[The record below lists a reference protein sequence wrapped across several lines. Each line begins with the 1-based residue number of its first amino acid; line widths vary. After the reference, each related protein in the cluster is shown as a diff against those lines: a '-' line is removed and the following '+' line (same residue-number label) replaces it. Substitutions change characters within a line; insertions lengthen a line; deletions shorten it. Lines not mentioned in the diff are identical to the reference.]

1 MGLETLAVV
10 AIAATV
16 AGAGIS
22 ASSSYEAGKSQE
34 ALGKYNQA
42 VMNNEALQRQQ
53 DARTAANAQRAQNEA
68 LKAKQRALYAK
79 AGVVSAGTPLLVQ
92 AEQAATLEMAALDI
106 ERTGNVEAGRMR
118 AQGDLDRMQGKIA
131 RRGANMQ
138 AVGTILQGGAQTAS
152 IGMNYRYNTA
162 PKAYSGIG

>member
-1 MGLETLAVV
+1 MGIETLAIV

-22 ASSSYEAGKSQE
+22 AYSSYEAGKSQE

-42 VMNNEALQRQQ
+42 VMNNEALARQA
-53 DARTAANAQRAQNEA
+53 DARAAANAQRAQNEA

-106 ERTGNVEAGRMR
+106 ERTGNIEAGRMR

-138 AVGTILQGGAQTAS
+138 AAGTILQGAGSAAGMGA
-152 IGMNYRYNTA
+152 GFRYQ
-162 PKAYSGIG
+162 GIV

>member
-1 MGLETLAVV
+1 MGIETLAIV

-16 AGAGIS
+16 AGAGLS
-22 ASSSYEAGKSQE
+22 AYSSIEAGKSQE
-34 ALGKYNQA
+34 ALGRYNQA

-53 DARTAANAQRAQNEA
+53 DARSAANAQRAQNEA

-106 ERTGNVEAGRMR
+106 ERTGNIEAGRMR
-118 AQGDLDRMQGKIA
+118 AQGDLDRMEGKIA

-138 AVGTILQGGAQTAS
+138 AVGTILQGGAAVAGMGAS
-152 IGMNYRYNTA
+152 YRYQ
-162 PKAYSGIG
+162 GIV

>member
-1 MGLETLAVV
+1 MGIETLAII

-16 AGAGIS
+16 AGAGVS
-22 ASSSYEAGKSQE
+22 AYSSYEAGKSQE

-42 VMNNEALQRQQ
+42 VMNNEALARQA
-53 DARTAANAQRAQNEA
+53 DARAAANAQRAQNEA

-79 AGVVSAGTPLLVQ
+79 AGVVTAGTPLLVQ

-138 AVGTILQGGAQTAS
+138 AVGTILQGAGSAAS
-152 IGMNYRYNTA
+152 MGSSFRYQ
-162 PKAYSGIG
+162 GIA

>member
-1 MGLETLAVV
+1 MGIETLAIV

-22 ASSSYEAGKSQE
+22 AYSSYEAGKSQE

-42 VMNNEALQRQQ
+42 VMQNEALQRQQ
-53 DARTAANAQRAQNEA
+53 DARAAANAQRAQNEA

-106 ERTGNVEAGRMR
+106 ERTGNVEAARLR
-118 AQGDLDRMQGKIA
+118 AQGDLDRMQGRIA

-138 AVGTILQGGAQTAS
+138 AFGTILQGAGSAAS
-152 IGMNYRYNTA
+152 MRVQQSYQ
-162 PKAYSGIG
+162 GIR